1 MANASGVANI
11 TDCKGDLGKDLA
23 AINKAC
29 CVHSGMCDTQHP
41 VPTSCTESCGIIFG
55 SWFSQCGKTAL
66 MGQRTAMAMMSKFE
80 AVCRSEGTTCSSA
93 LSCAQLANKSVV
105 NDTAGGR
112 WPGADGNDTVC
123 GESDIT
129 SHHKA
134 NGSMVAA
141 CYGGDSAN
149 KLKHGHK
156 TAIQLCGGMGARLCS
171 MDELLEGQADG
182 SGCGHDSKFAWS
194 SSGCGGHGTVRA
206 PQPCIVITTLNPEVV
221 LSCM

>member
-1 MANASGVANI
+1 MGLQRNTPLSSNLASQVANASGVANI

-112 WPGADGNDTVC
+112 WPGADG
-123 GESDIT
+123 II
-129 SHHKA
+129 
-134 NGSMVAA
+134 
-141 CYGGDSAN
+141 
-149 KLKHGHK
+149 LL
-156 TAIQLCGGMGARLCS
+156 AIVFLCGY
-171 MDELLEGQADG
+171 G
-182 SGCGHDSKFAWS
+182 S
-194 SSGCGGHGTVRA
+194 
-206 PQPCIVITTLNPEVV
+206 
-221 LSCM
+221 